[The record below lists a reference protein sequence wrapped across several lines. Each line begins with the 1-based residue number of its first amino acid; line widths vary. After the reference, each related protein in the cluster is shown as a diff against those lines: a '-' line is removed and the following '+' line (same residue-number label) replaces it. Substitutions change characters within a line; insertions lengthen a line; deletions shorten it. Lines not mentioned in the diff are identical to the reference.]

1 MNKTRIYRRTRTFR
15 SGEFWNAMHSEVRQL
30 CEKALNM
37 PKAGRPQGI
46 YSWEVYTDMHTM
58 MSDKEHA
65 SMWMPLNRG
74 LAATINGEF

>member
-1 MNKTRIYRRTRTFR
+1 
-15 SGEFWNAMHSEVRQL
+15 
-30 CEKALNM
+30 M
-37 PKAGRPQGI
+37 PQAGPPFGI

-65 SMWMPLNRG
+65 SMWMPLHSG